1 MTCRKS
7 KDNWRPWL
15 HASVPCIDNSW
26 SRQWSAV
33 CCNLGQVG
41 RQQTAVVVQWC
52 GEPGSVMMLWWCWS
66 APLHHHH
73 HVTKLLTVFSP
84 LLSGDPPPTAAAAP
98 LSCCRTLIYTT
109 EQALD
114 ILPENFIHIKC
125 NWDEMSLAKELSIER
140 QLVQRG
146 VVEDDGSW
154 QAAWGYTHLGMWH
167 NSDVTQCDNAM
178 CDVW

>member
-1 MTCRKS
+1 MTGRKS
-7 KDNWRPWL
+7 EDNWRSWL
-15 HASVPCIDNSW
+15 HASVPCIDDSW

-73 HVTKLLTVFSP
+73 HHHVTKLLTVFSP
-84 LLSGDPPPTAAAAP
+84 LLSSDPPPTAAAAP

-114 ILPENFIHIKC
+114 ILPENFIHYIL
-125 NWDEMSLAKELSIER
+125 NAIEMKYIRKDKSLAKELSIER

-154 QAAWGYTHLGMWH
+154 QAA
-167 NSDVTQCDNAM
+167 
-178 CDVW
+178 